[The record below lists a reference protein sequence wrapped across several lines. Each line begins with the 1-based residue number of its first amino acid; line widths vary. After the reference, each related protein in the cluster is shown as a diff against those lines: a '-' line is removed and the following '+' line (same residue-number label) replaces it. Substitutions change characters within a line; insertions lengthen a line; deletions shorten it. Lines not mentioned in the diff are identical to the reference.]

1 MSSGR
6 DEWMSRWTE
15 EDKARNLQG
24 YKGVTGK
31 TYQQL
36 EFDFAEPEDLFSFLS
51 DSDTVLHEKAFKH
64 QQDIWRLK
72 DEVGNAVLQADAIVK
87 MVMDSMG
94 NSGGSAN
101 DDYEFALWGASELL
115 QKAAKLLE

>member
-31 TYQQL
+31 KYEQL
-36 EFDFAEPEDLFSFLS
+36 EFDFSEPEQLNLNK
-51 DSDTVLHEKAFKH
+51 V
-64 QQDIWRLK
+64 
-72 DEVGNAVLQADAIVK
+72 V
-87 MVMDSMG
+87 
-94 NSGGSAN
+94 
-101 DDYEFALWGASELL
+101 
-115 QKAAKLLE
+115 